1 MAARGV
7 RAGSIRDGV
16 RDDRD
21 ELEGNGISHPTSA
34 GLQPIGAR
42 AIPDRCKS
50 HCESPFRN
58 IWLPS
63 MPCALISN
71 LRQKTMHVVVA
82 SAAARPP
89 SSTPAF
95 LVGVQSDTFQLV
107 QCNPR
112 SGAEPCFW
120 IAHRSVNCQG
130 QSTGDKA
137 LARPSRALE
146 VPRSIP
152 RALTAATTTSLLP
165 TLCWRSLQP
174 SLMGCTITSRRCRMQ
189 DVLLERPPP
198 FPSCP
203 DTPSLSRRRLLT
215 RGPSHHSF
223 SSLAS
228 VTASTPCLLFPKL
241 LLSSS

>member
-1 MAARGV
+1 MP
-7 RAGSIRDGV
+7 
-16 RDDRD
+16 
-21 ELEGNGISHPTSA
+21 N
-34 GLQPIGAR
+34 
-42 AIPDRCKS
+42 RCKS
-50 HCESPFRN
+50 HCESPFQN

-95 LVGVQSDTFQLV
+95 LVVVQSDTFQPAR
-107 QCNPR
+107 CNPR
-112 SGAEPCFW
+112 SGVEPCFW
-120 IAHRSVNCQG
+120 IAHRSFDCQG

-165 TLCWRSLQP
+165 TLCSRSLQP
-174 SLMGCTITSRRCRMQ
+174 SLMACTYQLPGIARCG
-189 DVLLERPPP
+189 V
-198 FPSCP
+198 PSGTCY
-203 DTPSLSRRRLLT
+203 LN
-215 RGPSHHSF
+215 GH
-223 SSLAS
+223 
-228 VTASTPCLLFPKL
+228 LLFPPVRTPHL
-241 LLSSS
+241 PPAAAS